1 MSVSNYL
8 LSGFKFKKAKEL
20 STAARLENNEKSDAL
35 FQQAY
40 DNFAS
45 ISNARVQYPEA
56 LHCWGLALINQARQK
71 TDDAA
76 FKLFE
81 AAIMK
86 FNLCDTVKE
95 NHLGASLD
103 KGVALMEQA
112 KVKKLSLDDD
122 LYSRA
127 KESFLKAEQIQ
138 QGSASYNLAC
148 LYALQNN
155 KEACFES
162 LKQAKNHGVFPDKQA
177 ILEDTDLDS
186 VKQLAEFDAFINSLV
201 YQIRPPLKKR
211 KSKKVAKNTEKAEK
225 E

>member
-20 STAARLENNEKSDAL
+20 SANACLENNEKSDAL

-40 DNFAS
+40 DNFGS
-45 ISNARVQYPEA
+45 ISSARIQYPEA

-71 TDDAA
+71 SDEIAS
-76 FKLFE
+76 KLFE
-81 AAIMK
+81 EAIMK
-86 FNLCDTVKE
+86 FNLCETVKE

-112 KVKKLSLDDD
+112 NVKKLSLDND
-122 LYSRA
+122 LYSKA
-127 KESFLKAEQIQ
+127 KDSFLKAEQIQ
-138 QGSASYNLAC
+138 QGTASYNLAC

-155 KEACFES
+155 KEACFKS
-162 LKQAKNHGVFPDKQA
+162 LKKAQDYGIFPDKQT
-177 ILEDTDLDS
+177 ILDDTDLDN
-186 VKQLAEFDAFINSLV
+186 VKQLAEFDEFINSLV

-211 KSKKVAKNTEKAEK
+211 KSKKTKEVKNAKK